1 MTTSTLNESPFGAPA
16 SGARRRSLWI
26 GGFVLLLLV
35 ALAIVWLATRK
46 SEDAA
51 AAAGGG
57 HNHGA
62 APAASSSEPVMLS
75 AAEARRIGVTYAPV
89 ERGALAIEVRS
100 VAQVTFDETKV
111 TAVAP
116 KIDGWVEQLYVNST
130 GQVVEG
136 GAPLLA
142 IYSPMLV
149 SAQQE
154 LILASKLAGDVAA
167 GTEDARASSKEL
179 RESARRRL
187 LLWDVPATTVDRIE
201 RTGVP
206 EKTVV
211 LRAPTSGVVL
221 EKNVLAGQ
229 RIMAGDALYK
239 VADLSTVW
247 VEGDVFEQDLPS
259 VRLGQQVIAEFQAL
273 PGESRSGRITY
284 VYPTLDPETRTA
296 KIRVALANPGLRLK
310 PGMYATI
317 RIAGHGSAAAL
328 TVPRS
333 AVLST
338 GERNLVFLKRRDGML
353 EPRYV
358 RLGATSDERVQV
370 LGGVAA
376 GDTIVSSATFL
387 IDAESNLGAAL
398 GGMGDMPGM
407 DMTVPVRK
415 PAASPGR
422 EAKP

>member
-1 MTTSTLNESPFGAPA
+1 MTTSTLNESPFGTPAP
-16 SGARRRSLWI
+16 SARRRSLWI
-26 GGFVLLLLV
+26 GGFVLLLLA
-35 ALAIVWLATRK
+35 ALAIVWLATRE
-46 SEDAA
+46 SGDAA
-51 AAAGGG
+51 AATGGG

-62 APAASSSEPVMLS
+62 APAAAASEPVMLS
-75 AAEARRIGVTYAPV
+75 AAEARRIGVTYATV
-89 ERGALAIEVRS
+89 ERGALPIEVRS

-111 TAVAP
+111 AAISP
-116 KIDGWVEQLYVNST
+116 KIDGWVEQLYVNTT
-130 GQVVEG
+130 GQPVER
-136 GAPLLA
+136 GAPLLS

-154 LILASKLAGDVAA
+154 LILAARLSRDLAA
-167 GTEDARASSKEL
+167 GTQEAREGSTDL

-187 LLWDVPATTVDRIE
+187 LLWDVPVATIDRVE

-206 EKTVV
+206 ERTVV
-211 LRAPTSGVVL
+211 LRAPASGVVL

-259 VRLGQQVIAEFQAL
+259 VRLGQSVTADFQAL

-317 RIAGHGSAAAL
+317 RIAGRASAAAL

-358 RLGATSDERVQV
+358 QLGAASDERVQV
-370 LGGVAA
+370 LGGVTA

-387 IDAESNLGAAL
+387 VDAESNLGAAL

-407 DMTVPVRK
+407 DMTLPVQK
-415 PAASPGR
+415 PAASRR
-422 EAKP
+422 EGKP

>member
-1 MTTSTLNESPFGAPA
+1 MTTGTLNDSPFGAHTPDT
-16 SGARRRSLWI
+16 RRRTLWI
-26 GGFVLLLLV
+26 VGFLALLLAAV
-35 ALAIVWLATRK
+35 AIAYVATRGA
-46 SEDAA
+46 SASVAA
-51 AAAGGG
+51 TG
-57 HNHGA
+57 HVHGA
-62 APAASSSEPVMLS
+62 APAAPSSEPVMLS
-75 AAEARRIGVTYAPV
+75 PAEARRIGVTYATVASGP
-89 ERGALAIEVRS
+89 LPIEVRS

-111 TAVAP
+111 TTIAP
-116 KIDGWVEQLYVNST
+116 KIEGWVEQLYVNST
-130 GQVVEG
+130 GQPVER
-136 GAPLLA
+136 GAPLLS

-154 LILASKLAGDVAA
+154 LILASRLARDVAA
-167 GTEDARASSKEL
+167 GTQEAREGSSDL

-187 LLWDVPATTVDRIE
+187 LLWDVPAATIDRVE
-201 RTGVP
+201 RSGVP

-229 RIMAGDALYK
+229 RIMAGDAVYK

-259 VRLGQQVIAEFQAL
+259 VRLGQEVIAEFQAL

-317 RIAGHGSAAAL
+317 RIAGHGAATAL
-328 TVPRS
+328 TIPRS

-358 RLGATSDERVQV
+358 QLGPTSDQRVQV
-370 LGGVAA
+370 LSGVAA

-407 DMTVPVRK
+407 DMTLPVQK
-415 PAASPGR
+415 PAASPRR

>member
-1 MTTSTLNESPFGAPA
+1 MTTTMPDDSPFEAHA
-16 SGARRRSLWI
+16 TSARRRALWI
-26 GGFVLLLLV
+26 GGFAALLV
-35 ALAIVWLATRK
+35 AALVVAWLATRG
-46 SEDAA
+46 SSSSAA
-51 AAAGGG
+51 ATS
-57 HNHGA
+57 HDHGA
-62 APAASSSEPVMLS
+62 APAADASGPVML
-75 AAEARRIGVTYAPV
+75 AAADARRIGVTYATV
-89 ERGALAIEVRS
+89 AVGALPIEVRS
-100 VAQVTFDETKV
+100 VAQVTFDETRV
-111 TAVAP
+111 TTIAP
-116 KIDGWVEQLYVNST
+116 KIDGWVEQLHVNST
-130 GQVVEG
+130 GQPVER
-136 GAPLLA
+136 GAPLLS

-154 LILASKLAGDVAA
+154 LILATRLSRDVAA
-167 GTEDARASSKEL
+167 GSEEAREGLNEL

-187 LLWDVPATTVDRIE
+187 LLWDVPAATVDRIE
-201 RTGVP
+201 RSGVP
-206 EKTVV
+206 EKNVL

-229 RIMAGDALYK
+229 RIMAGEALYK

-259 VRLGQQVIAEFQAL
+259 VRLGQQVTADFQAL

-296 KIRVALANPGLRLK
+296 KIRVSLANPGLRLK

-317 RIAGHGSAAAL
+317 RIATRGPASAL

-358 RLGATSDERVQV
+358 QLGAASDDRVQV

-407 DMTVPVRK
+407 DMTMPVRTP
-415 PAASPGR
+415 PASSPRGG
-422 EAKP
+422 AKP

>member
-1 MTTSTLNESPFGAPA
+1 MNTETLNDSPFGSPAP
-16 SGARRRSLWI
+16 RMRRSLWI
-26 GGFVLLLLV
+26 GGFALLLLI
-35 ALAIVWLATRK
+35 ALAIAWLATRRPA
-46 SEDAA
+46 DAA
-51 AAAGGG
+51 DASAGG

-62 APAASSSEPVMLS
+62 APVASASEPVTLS
-75 AAEARRIGVTYAPV
+75 PAEARRIGVTYAVV
-89 ERGALAIEVRS
+89 EAGTLPIEVRS

-111 TAVAP
+111 TTIAP
-116 KIDGWVEQLYVNST
+116 KIDGWVERLYVNTT
-130 GQVVEG
+130 GQPVG
-136 GAPLLA
+136 RGAPLLA

-154 LILASKLAGDVAA
+154 LILASKLASDVAA
-167 GTEDARASSKEL
+167 GTEYARASSKEL

-187 LLWDVPATTVDRIE
+187 LLWDVPPSTVDRIE
-201 RTGVP
+201 RSGVP
-206 EKTVV
+206 ERTVV
-211 LRAPTSGVVL
+211 LSAPASGVVL

-259 VRLGQQVIAEFQAL
+259 VRLGQQVVAEFQAL
-273 PGESRSGRITY
+273 PGESRGGRISY

-296 KIRVALANPGLRLK
+296 RIRVALANPGLRLK

-317 RIAGHGSAAAL
+317 RIAAHGSSRVL

-333 AVLST
+333 AVLSP

-358 RLGATSDERVQV
+358 QLGAASDERVQV

-407 DMTVPVRK
+407 DMTLPVK
-415 PAASPGR
+415 TPAAPAR